1 MTMNAAVSA
10 SLRRFSPV
18 APIRVTPNNR
28 KPSCMA
34 DQSLRRRNGSEPYRV
49 SFL

>member
-1 MTMNAAVSA
+1 MINATVSA
-10 SLRRFSPV
+10 SLRKFSPV

-34 DQSLRRRNGSEPYRV
+34 DQSLRRRNGSVPYRV